1 MAQTP
6 RLLTLSLLTGRYAVA
21 KLPAGVAIPESATQ
35 GEFFSVTR
43 TADELSLVTAE
54 RNVPAGA
61 NVAEGWRVFK
71 VHGPLEFSEV
81 GVLASLTESLAREN
95 VAVFVVSTFDT
106 DYLLVREE
114 SLRAAIAALQRVGHQ
129 LLGI

>member
-6 RLLTLSLLTGRYAVA
+6 RTLTLSLLTGRYAVA
-21 KLPAGVAIPESATQ
+21 KLPAGVAIPGSATQ

-61 NVAEGWRVFK
+61 RVVEGWRVFK
-71 VHGPLEFSEV
+71 VHGSFEFSEV
-81 GVLASLTESLAREN
+81 GVLASLTEPLAREN

-114 SLRAAIAALQRVGHQ
+114 NLHPAITAMQRAGHQ

>member
-6 RLLTLSLLTGRYAVA
+6 RTLTLSLLTGRYAVA

-61 NVAEGWRVFK
+61 RVVEGWRVFK
-71 VHGPLEFSEV
+71 VHGSFEFSEV
-81 GVLASLTESLAREN
+81 GVLASLTEPLAREN

-114 SLRAAIAALQRVGHQ
+114 NLHPAITAMQRASHQ

>member
-1 MAQTP
+1 MAHSP
-6 RLLTLSLLTGRYAVA
+6 RTLTLSLLAGRYAVA

-61 NVAEGWRVFK
+61 KVAEGWRVFK
-71 VHGPLEFSEV
+71 AHGPFEFNEV
-81 GVLASLTESLAREN
+81 GVLAALTGALAREN
-95 VAVFVVSTFDT
+95 LGIFVVSTFDT

-114 SLRAAIAALQRVGHQ
+114 NLHAAITALQRAGHH
-129 LLGI
+129 LLGS

>member
-1 MAQTP
+1 MVHAP
-6 RLLTLSLLTGRYAVA
+6 RTLTLSLLAGRYAVA

-35 GEFFSVTR
+35 GEFFSITR

-61 NVAEGWRVFK
+61 KVAEGWRVFK
-71 VHGPLEFSEV
+71 VHGPFEFNEV
-81 GVLASLTESLAREN
+81 GVLAALTEPLAREK
-95 VAVFVVSTFDT
+95 VSIFVTSTFDT

-114 SLRAAIAALQRVGHQ
+114 NLHAAISALQRAGHH
-129 LLGI
+129 LFGI

>member
-1 MAQTP
+1 MVNTP
-6 RLLTLSLLTGRYAVA
+6 RTLTLSLLTGRYAVA
-21 KLPAGVAIPESATQ
+21 KLSAGVAIPESATQ

-61 NVAEGWRVFK
+61 KVAEGWRVFK
-71 VHGPLEFSEV
+71 VHGPFEFTEV
-81 GVLASLTESLAREN
+81 GVLASLTEPLAREKI
-95 VAVFVVSTFDT
+95 AIFVVSTFDT

-114 SLRAAIAALQRVGHQ
+114 NLHPAINALQRAGHH
-129 LLGI
+129 LLEI